1 MTEEFR
7 KFLKSLYDKLYKEG
21 IISKR
26 ASTSKEKLEIVLAY
40 IEKISKV
47 QDKSLEK
54 EEYLKRIRTN

>member
-26 ASTSKEKLEIVLAY
+26 ASTSKEKLEIVY
-40 IEKISKV
+40 SWFN
-47 QDKSLEK
+47 
-54 EEYLKRIRTN
+54 YGIRKWCSNG